1 MMVGIY
7 FIESGVNMIVLAL
20 QAKPSLK
27 TTHKAELYGLPRASR
42 GLLNS
47 IQTYWQGRTT
57 MDYIRVTEENLE
69 SEHIC
74 CAISNNKDV
83 QVASK
88 KAWLAERFD
97 EGLVF
102 LKSVERGKCFIEYIP
117 AENAWVPVEAEGYMY
132 IDCLWVSGSFKGH
145 GYSNDLLAACI
156 ADSKAKGR
164 KGLCILSSA
173 KKKPFLADPKYLKHK
188 GFTVCDEAD
197 NGIQLW
203 YLPFDPEAAK
213 PAFKA
218 CARHPHIDEA
228 GYVLYYS
235 SQCPFNAKYVPIV
248 ERAAGEHGIPF
259 RAIHLQSREEAQS
272 APTPV
277 TTYALFR
284 DGEYLTN
291 EQMNDTKFLKH

>member
-1 MMVGIY
+1 M
-7 FIESGVNMIVLAL
+7 E
-20 QAKPSLK
+20 
-27 TTHKAELYGLPRASR
+27 
-42 GLLNS
+42 
-47 IQTYWQGRTT
+47 
-57 MDYIRVTEENLE
+57 YIRVTKDNLE

-88 KAWLAERFD
+88 KAWLAERLD

-102 LKSVERGKCFIEYIP
+102 LKSVERGKCFIEYLP
-117 AENAWVPVEAEGYMY
+117 AEMAWNPIDAEGYLY

-145 GYSNDLLAACI
+145 GYSNDLLAACLS
-156 ADSKAKGR
+156 DGKAQGK
-164 KGLCILSSA
+164 KGLCILAAA
-173 KKKPFLADPKYLKHK
+173 KKKPFLADPKYLKYK

-218 CARHPHIDEA
+218 CARHPHLDET
-228 GYVLYYS
+228 GYVLYYT

-248 ERAAGEHGIPF
+248 AQTAKEHGIPF
-259 RAIHLQSREEAQS
+259 RAIHLESREAAQN

-277 TTYALFR
+277 TTYALFYN
-284 DGEYLTN
+284 GEYLTN
-291 EQMNDTKFLKH
+291 EQMNDTKFLKLAGK